1 MSVRAG
7 VFSPHPEDIME
18 SSNKWDARF
27 LRLAQ
32 VVSSWSKDPST
43 KVGAAIVRDDHTLVS
58 VGYNGFPRGCDDDV
72 ALYED
77 RPTKYMR
84 IVHAEVNA
92 ILTAR
97 EPVAGCTLYVWPLQP
112 CAACTGV
119 IIQSGIKRVV
129 AYMKDEPGQWA
140 NQFNV
145 ARKMCEEA
153 GIKVTMVQTLG
164 DA

>member
-1 MSVRAG
+1 
-7 VFSPHPEDIME
+7 ME
-18 SSNKWDARF
+18 PNNKWDARF

-43 KVGAAIVRDDHTLVS
+43 KVGAAIVRDDKTIVS

-72 ALYED
+72 ALYAD

-84 IVHAEVNA
+84 TVHAEVNA

-97 EPVAGCTLYVWPLQP
+97 ESVEGCTLYVWPLHP
-112 CAACTGV
+112 CASCTGV
-119 IIQSGIKRVV
+119 IIQSGIKHVV

-140 NQFNV
+140 DQFKT

-153 GIKVTMVQTLG
+153 GIKITMVQTWG